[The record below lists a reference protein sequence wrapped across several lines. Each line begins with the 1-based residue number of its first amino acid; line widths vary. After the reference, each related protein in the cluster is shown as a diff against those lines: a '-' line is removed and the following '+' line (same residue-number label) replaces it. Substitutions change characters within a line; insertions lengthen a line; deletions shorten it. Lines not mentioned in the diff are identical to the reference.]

1 MTNFEL
7 RTLALAGVFRAASL
21 VNTLANDGVISE
33 QDLEIS
39 TNSLFQTSPDDVLQV
54 YDVKGTNGAVEN
66 LHAGFTTMNNQLGKD
81 SDKRNIDIARYV
93 VSMLFLERRL
103 MKNTAMLETLS
114 SGIELATRQSEHF
127 SKTHENVIANLADL
141 YSKTISE
148 LGPRIMVN
156 GEQSYLE
163 TTAISNKIRTVL
175 LSGIRSAV
183 LWQQLGGR
191 RWHILFQRGRYLKTA
206 ENLLED
212 SQITY
217 H

>member
-39 TNSLFQTSPDDVLQV
+39 INSIFQTSPDDVLQV
-54 YDVKGTNGAVEN
+54 YGAVEN
-66 LHAGFTTMNNQLGKD
+66 LHSGFITMNNQLGKD

-103 MKNTAMLETLS
+103 MKNSGMLETLS
-114 SGIELATRQSEHF
+114 SGVELATRQSEHF
-127 SKTHENVIANLADL
+127 STTHENVIANLADL

-191 RWHILFQRGRYLKTA
+191 RWHILFQRSRYLKTA
-206 ENLLED
+206 ENLLEN

>member
-21 VNTLANDGVISE
+21 VNTLANNGVISE

-39 TNSLFQTSPDDVLQV
+39 INSIFQTSADDVLQV
-54 YDVKGTNGAVEN
+54 YDINGASGAVEN
-66 LHAGFTTMNNQLGKD
+66 LHSGFITMNNQLGKD

-103 MKNTAMLETLS
+103 MKNSVMLETLS

-127 SKTHENVIANLADL
+127 STTHENVIANLADL

-191 RWHILFQRGRYLKTA
+191 RWHVLFQRSRYLKTA
-206 ENLLED
+206 ENLLEN